1 MKGEGAGRYPPSWDG
16 IGEELNR
23 SWGEAP
29 WKLGGIQED
38 GREPQGGDRELGSSG
53 WGMAATSKLEAV
65 EKLTDEGK
73 LPTLIYTGAPGQK
86 AARWPTPGMTDLGD
100 KLH

>member
-1 MKGEGAGRYPPSWDG
+1 M
-16 IGEELNR
+16 
-23 SWGEAP
+23 
-29 WKLGGIQED
+29 GG
-38 GREPQGGDRELGSSG
+38 SG
-53 WGMAATSKLEAV
+53 WGRVAVPKLEAV

>member
-1 MKGEGAGRYPPSWDG
+1 MRG
-16 IGEELNR
+16 

-29 WKLGGIQED
+29 WKLGGIQEG
-38 GREPQGGDRELGSSG
+38 GREPQGGDRELDGSG
-53 WGMAATSKLEAV
+53 WGRAADPKLEAV
-65 EKLTDEGK
+65 EKLTDGGK
-73 LPTLIYTGAPGQK
+73 LPMLIYTGAPGQK